1 MPRMF
6 YIALGAAVGVVTV
19 RRAARAASTLT
30 PAHMAGSLAQS
41 VQDFVADVRE
51 GMAEREDELRQ
62 ALGIG
67 AGDAG
72 DDGDAGDAGD
82 AGDDDAP
89 GGTSD
94 GRADVPDVADAHRR

>member
-19 RRAARAASTLT
+19 RRAARTLSSLT
-30 PAHMAGSLAQS
+30 PQHMAGSLVQS

-62 ALGIG
+62 ALGL
-67 AGDAG
+67 
-72 DDGDAGDAGD
+72 DDT
-82 AGDDDAP
+82 DDTDDV
-89 GGTSD
+89 SD
-94 GRADVPDVADAHRR
+94 RAASHLV

>member
-67 AGDAG
+67 ASDGGDAG
-72 DDGDAGDAGD
+72 
-82 AGDDDAP
+82 AP

>member
-67 AGDAG
+67 AGDG
-72 DDGDAGDAGD
+72 GDAGDAG
-82 AGDDDAP
+82 AP

>member
-67 AGDAG
+67 AGD
-72 DDGDAGDAGD
+72 DGD

>member
-30 PAHMAGSLAQS
+30 PQHMAGSLAQS

-67 AGDAG
+67 AGD
-72 DDGDAGDAGD
+72 
-82 AGDDDAP
+82 DDAP
-89 GGTSD
+89 DGTSD
-94 GRADVPDVADAHRR
+94 LRADVPDVADAHRR